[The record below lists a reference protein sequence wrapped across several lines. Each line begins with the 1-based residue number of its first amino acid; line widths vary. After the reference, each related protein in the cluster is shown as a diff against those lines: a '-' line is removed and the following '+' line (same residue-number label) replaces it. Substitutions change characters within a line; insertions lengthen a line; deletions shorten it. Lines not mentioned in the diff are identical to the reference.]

1 MKNNNETISGQL
13 DWKNNLLETIHDIG
27 PVLNAQAEEEDFNRR
42 ISSTSLNVLY
52 KAGLLRLFLPNVLGG
67 IEAEPLTVAKA
78 VEEVSRHNAA
88 AGWTMMVAN
97 VSSWWCA
104 RLPNRGID
112 ELYVDGPDTFMAGA
126 FHPPMKATPVKGGY
140 RINGR
145 SPLTSNVHEAR
156 WIFVTALVMNGDQ
169 INITNGSPEVRGITM
184 DSKDVKILDTW
195 YTSGMC
201 ATDSNDIEANNVF
214 VPEHLSFPLVPA
226 FAPNKYFQGALYQ
239 FPAIGTAIAC
249 LISPVALAVA
259 QNAIDE
265 VKSLAER
272 KVPLGSMVSIR
283 EKGTLQRK
291 LGMAEAL
298 VQSSRAYLHQT
309 ISVCW
314 SKIRAGESISIE
326 EKANMLLAATH
337 TNQSCFQAVDLM
349 YSAAGS
355 SAIYSK
361 NKLSRH
367 VANAQVIRQHG
378 FANDSRYE
386 TAAQIHLGLMPD
398 LPVVAF

>member
-1 MKNNNETISGQL
+1 MKNATLSPEQDYAT
-13 DWKNNLLETIHDIG
+13 NLSETIHEIG
-27 PVLNAQAEEEDFNRR
+27 PLLSSKVDEEEANRR
-42 ISSTSLNVLY
+42 ISESSLNALRE
-52 KAGLLRLFLPNVLGG
+52 AGLLRLFLPKSLGG
-67 IEAEPLTVAKA
+67 IEAEPLAVAKA
-78 VEEVSRHNAA
+78 VEAVARHNAT

-104 RLPNRGID
+104 RLSAQGI
-112 ELYVDGPDTFMAGA
+112 EEVYADGADTFMAGA

-156 WIFVTALVMNGDQ
+156 WMFVTAFVMNGDQ
-169 INITNGSPEVRGITM
+169 INVHNGIPEIRGIVM
-184 DSKDVKILDTW
+184 DSKDVTILDTW
-195 YTSGMC
+195 YTLGMR
-201 ATDSNDIEANNVF
+201 ATDSNDIEANDVF
-214 VPEHLSFPLVPA
+214 VPEHLSFPLVPSFEA
-226 FAPNKYFQGALYQ
+226 NHYFQGPLYR
-239 FPAIGTAIAC
+239 FPAIGSGIAC
-249 LISPVALAVA
+249 LIAPVALAVA
-259 QNAIDE
+259 QSAIDE

-272 KVPLGSMVSIR
+272 KVPFGSMVSIR
-283 EKGTLQRK
+283 EKGTVQRK
-291 LGMAEAL
+291 LGIAEAL
-298 VQSSRAYLHQT
+298 VQSSRAYLHQM
-309 ISVCW
+309 ISTCW
-314 SKIRAGESISIE
+314 SKVREGNSVSLE
-326 EKANMLLAATH
+326 EKANVLLSATH
-337 TNQSCFQAVDLM
+337 TNQSCLQAVDLM

-367 VANAQVIRQHG
+367 LANAQVIRQHG

>member
-1 MKNNNETISGQL
+1 MKNATLSPEQDFLTNLSGTVH
-13 DWKNNLLETIHDIG
+13 EIG
-27 PVLNAQAEEEDFNRR
+27 PMLNAQVDYEEANRR
-42 ISSTSLNVLY
+42 ISQSSLNALRE
-52 KAGLLRLFLPNVLGG
+52 AGLLRLFLPQSLGG

-78 VEEVSRHNAA
+78 VEAVSRHNAA

-104 RLPNRGID
+104 RLSDQGV
-112 ELYVDGPDTFMAGA
+112 EEVYADGADTFMAGA

-156 WIFVTALVMNGDQ
+156 WTFVTAFVMNGDQ
-169 INITNGSPEVRGITM
+169 INVHNGIPEIRGIVM

-195 YTSGMC
+195 YTLGMC
-201 ATDSNDIEANNVF
+201 ATDSNDVEAKDVF
-214 VPEHLSFPLVPA
+214 VPDHLSFPLVPA
-226 FAPNKYFQGALYQ
+226 FEPNHYFQGPLYR
-239 FPAIGTAIAC
+239 FPAIGAGITC
-249 LISPVALAVA
+249 LIAPVALAVA

-265 VKSLAER
+265 LKSLAER
-272 KVPLGSMVSIR
+272 KVPFGSMVSIR
-283 EKGTLQRK
+283 EKGTVQRK

-309 ISVCW
+309 ISTCW
-314 SKIRAGESISIE
+314 GKVSEGNSISLE
-326 EKANMLLAATH
+326 EKANVLLSATH
-337 TNQSCFQAVDLM
+337 TNQSCLQAVDLM
-349 YSAAGS
+349 YSAGGS

-367 VANAQVIRQHG
+367 LANAQVIRQHG

>member
-1 MKNNNETISGQL
+1 MKNAALSPEL
-13 DWKNNLLETIHDIG
+13 DYTTNLSKTIHEIG
-27 PVLNAQAEEEDFNRR
+27 SLLNAKTEEEEANRQ
-42 ISSTSLNVLY
+42 ISESSLNALRE
-52 KAGLLRLFLPNVLGG
+52 ACLLRLFLPKSLGG
-67 IEAEPLTVAKA
+67 IEAEPLAVATA
-78 VEEVSRHNAA
+78 VEAVARHSAA

-97 VSSWWCA
+97 ISSWWCA
-104 RLPNRGID
+104 RLSDHGVEEI
-112 ELYVDGPDTFMAGA
+112 YSDGADTFIAGA
-126 FHPPMKATPVKGGY
+126 FHPPMKAAPAKGGY
-140 RINGR
+140 HINGR

-156 WIFVTALVMNGDQ
+156 WIFVTAFVMNGDQ
-169 INITNGSPEVRGITM
+169 INVHNGIPEIRGIVM

-195 YTSGMC
+195 HTLGMC
-201 ATDSNDIEANNVF
+201 ATDSNDIEAKDVF
-214 VPEHLSFPLVPA
+214 VPDHLSFPLVPS
-226 FAPNKYFQGALYQ
+226 FEPNRYFQGPSYR
-239 FPAIGTAIAC
+239 FPAIGAGVSC
-249 LISPVALAVA
+249 LIAPVALAVA

-265 VKSLAER
+265 LKSLAER
-272 KVPLGSMVSIR
+272 KVPFGSMVSIR
-283 EKGTLQRK
+283 EKGTVQRK

-309 ISVCW
+309 ISACW
-314 SKIRAGESISIE
+314 KKVLGGNSISLE

-337 TNQSCFQAVDLM
+337 TNQSCLQAVDLM

-367 VANAQVIRQHG
+367 FANAQVIRQHG

-398 LPVVAF
+398 LPVVIF